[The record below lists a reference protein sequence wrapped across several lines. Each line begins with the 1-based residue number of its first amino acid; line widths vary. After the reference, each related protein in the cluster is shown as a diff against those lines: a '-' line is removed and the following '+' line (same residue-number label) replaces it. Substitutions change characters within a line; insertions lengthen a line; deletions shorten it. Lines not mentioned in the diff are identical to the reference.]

1 MSATSSKNDHAFT
14 DMQHRVDYLEHAIG
28 QVKSHHARFEQLQA
42 REMRKLQLERIR
54 EDNDALRRAL
64 DEEDEAA
71 SLALEDEQRSGQMA
85 MVQIEQ
91 EYQNHLGHLA
101 LAMDAVHMD
110 MNTLCGSGTADANWR
125 GGRDKALE
133 EMNVDAAI
141 RVQTAEDVVVAGYSY
156 TEREIERYRMRL
168 RAEREQ
174 SRCHE
179 RDQLEELRRRLNWF
193 SREGSTRLQHSMPT
207 TNNKAPPGG
216 EMAGKQ
222 AKVQKQ
228 NATPVMKM
236 IDLLRRDLANLEEMA
251 DELRGTSNQVR
262 E

>member
-1 MSATSSKNDHAFT
+1 MSTTVSTSNHT
-14 DMQHRVDYLEHAIG
+14 GTGMQRRVDYLEHAIG
-28 QVKSHHARFEQLQA
+28 QVKSHLARFEQLQA
-42 REMRKLQLERIR
+42 REMRKLQLKRLK

-71 SLALEDEQRSGQMA
+71 NLALKDEAMSRQTE

-91 EYQNHLGHLA
+91 EYQNHLGHLS
-101 LAMDAVHMD
+101 LAMEALGVD
-110 MNTLCGSGTADANWR
+110 MNTLCGSGIADANR
-125 GGRDKALE
+125 RGRDKALE
-133 EMNVDAAI
+133 DMKVDAAI
-141 RVQTAEDVVVAGYSY
+141 RVQTAEDVLVAGHSY

-174 SRCHE
+174 NRSHE
-179 RDQLEELRRRLNWF
+179 RDQLEELRRRLIWF

-207 TNNKAPPGG
+207 HKAPPA
-216 EMAGKQ
+216 EIAGKQ
-222 AKVQKQ
+222 TKCQKQ

-236 IDLLRRDLANLEEMA
+236 IDLLKRDLANLEEMA
-251 DELRGTSNQVR
+251 DELRGTTSQVR